1 MDLDTPHI
9 SANGEM
15 ISKRELIAEIEGLLN
30 TIGRDTQR
38 NNTKD
43 NANANPSTPSTP
55 STPSML
61 AQTTLSV
68 EIMATLAFEELVAL
82 RDNLLQKDSLQ
93 ENKQWLLGLT
103 KTP

>member
-30 TIGRDTQR
+30 TIGQDTQR
-38 NNTKD
+38 NNAKD
-43 NANANPSTPSTP
+43 NANANP

>member
-30 TIGRDTQR
+30 TIGQDTQR
-38 NNTKD
+38 NNAKD
-43 NANANPSTPSTP
+43 NANVNPSTP

-68 EIMATLAFEELVAL
+68 EIMATLAFEDLVAL

>member
-30 TIGRDTQR
+30 TIGQDTQY
-38 NNTKD
+38 NTHSNK
-43 NANANPSTPSTP
+43 NPSTS

>member
-30 TIGRDTQR
+30 TIGQDTQR
-38 NNTKD
+38 NNAKD
-43 NANANPSTPSTP
+43 NANVNP

>member
-30 TIGRDTQR
+30 TIGQDTQR
-38 NNTKD
+38 NNAKD
-43 NANANPSTPSTP
+43 NANVNPSAP

>member
-15 ISKRELIAEIEGLLN
+15 ISKRELIAEIEDLLN
-30 TIGRDTQR
+30 TIGQDTQR
-38 NNTKD
+38 NNAQD
-43 NANANPSTPSTP
+43 NSNISP

>member
-9 SANGEM
+9 SVNGEM

-30 TIGRDTQR
+30 TIGQDTQC
-38 NNTKD
+38 NNAKD
-43 NANANPSTPSTP
+43 NANANPSAP